1 MTKGHVFLAQNSDVD
16 YVKQAY
22 ALALSIKIHNQENRT
37 CLITSDFVP
46 EEYHHVFDHIVPIP
60 WKDSAL
66 GSQWKIENRW
76 KIIYATP
83 FDENIVYDVDMLL
96 LESNDH
102 WWKHFEDKDLCFTT
116 SVTDYRGNI
125 VTSDYYRKSFTSNGL
140 DNIYTGAFYFKKVSA
155 AYEFFKW
162 LEIIVVH
169 WQKFYRIHLKNSAQK
184 FCSIDLSA
192 ALALRFMGRTVDH
205 RGIPSFTHMKPGIQ
219 GWKTIPTK
227 WTNVLNSF
235 TDDTLQ
241 LKIGNFQQS
250 GLLHYVEEEFL
261 TSNHIDLLRKAY
273 ARKFNS

>member
-16 YVKQAY
+16 YVQQAY
-22 ALALSIKIHNQENRT
+22 ALALSIKIHNQENNT
-37 CLITSDFVP
+37 CIVTNDVVP
-46 EEYHHVFDHIVPIP
+46 EEYRHAFDYIIPIP

-66 GSQWKIENRW
+66 TSQWKIENRW

-102 WWKHFEDKDLCFTT
+102 WWKYFEDKDLCFTT
-116 SVTDYRGNI
+116 RVTDYRGNI
-125 VTSDYYRKSFTSNGL
+125 ITSDYYRKSFTANGL
-140 DNIYTGAFYFKKVSA
+140 DNIYTGAFYFKKVNT

-169 WQKFYRIHLKNSAQK
+169 WQKFYRIHLKNSAQR

-192 ALALRFMGRTVDH
+192 ALALRFMGHNVDQG
-205 RGIPSFTHMKPGIQ
+205 GIPSFTHMKPGIQ
-219 GWKTIPTK
+219 GWKTIPSK

-235 TDDTLQ
+235 VDDALQ
-241 LKIGNFQQS
+241 LRMGNFQQS

-261 TSNHIDLLRKAY
+261 TTKHIDLLRKAY
-273 ARKFNS
+273 ARKFDI